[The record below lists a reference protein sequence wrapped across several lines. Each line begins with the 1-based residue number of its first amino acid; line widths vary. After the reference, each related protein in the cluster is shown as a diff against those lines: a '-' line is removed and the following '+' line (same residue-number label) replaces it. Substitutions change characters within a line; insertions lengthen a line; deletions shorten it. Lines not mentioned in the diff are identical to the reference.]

1 MATVYSLICWGGRT
15 GKKVT
20 MTIASPCV
28 VTLMDHGLRNG
39 TGLVFS
45 TDGVLPTGITAG
57 TTYYA
62 RSINAGTFNLYY
74 TAANA
79 IAGGTTGRI
88 NTSGSQSGTHT
99 AKSKLMLDY
108 LTQYAGRWGA
118 LGSERCYGGAN
129 SWIAGRSG
137 ASDLNEEVGEI
148 GEAFTD
154 HLTEDVKLGL
164 IPAAKA
170 TLTTMVAGSRSPAW
184 HGGNWTT
191 TESLTAGYWAKGTS
205 IKGYMIHLDKPRAT
219 VDGIVAVV
227 NTWDLYRIINMTAS
241 ITRCTNSIL
250 RSEMGKPVGV
260 FCQSA
265 FGLVENNVIG
275 PNCSIGIQPYDWI
288 DCMVVGNIVFACD
301 KGFYSYT
308 PACYLYNNISIGNT
322 GPNWEVPSTMD
333 YIKAATNNAGLS
345 GEAWVV
351 GSGTRITIATTDF
364 VNYAGRNFRPALAT
378 SPQVDAGVEYYDIAR
393 IDIAGDERPNYNNGG
408 TEAFD
413 AGCYEFD
420 HGYGLHPAV
429 INLTLAGVVAGSE
442 IRVFLTSDGTEVAG
456 IESCLVNQELTFQA
470 NVSVRILIINTAY
483 KLIDFI
489 YAAGVGDIS
498 IPITMESDPWFN
510 DPV

>member
-1 MATVYSLICWGGRT
+1 MATVHSLVCWGGRT
-15 GKKVT
+15 GKTVT
-20 MTIASPCV
+20 LTVASPCV
-28 VTLMDHGLRNG
+28 VTSTNHGLRDG

-45 TDGVLPTGITAG
+45 TTGALPTGVTAG

-62 RSINAGTFNLYY
+62 RSTAANTFNLYD

-118 LGSERCYGGAN
+118 SGSERCYDGAN

-137 ASDLNEEVGEI
+137 ASDLDEEVGEI

-154 HLTEDVKLGL
+154 HLTAEVKLGL
-164 IPAAKA
+164 IPAAKT
-170 TLTTMVAGSRSPAW
+170 TLTTMLAGSRSPAW

-205 IKGYMIHLDKPRAT
+205 IKEYMINLDKPRAT
-219 VDGIVAVV
+219 VDGIVAIA

-241 ITRCTNSIL
+241 ITRCTNNIL
-250 RSEMGKPVGV
+250 RSETGKPVGV

-265 FGLVENNVIG
+265 LGLVENNVIG
-275 PNCSIGIQPYDWI
+275 PSCSIGIQPYDWI

-301 KGFYSYT
+301 KGFYSYA

-322 GPNWEVPSTMD
+322 GPNWEAPSTID

-364 VNYAGRNFRPALAT
+364 VNYANRNFRPALAT

-413 AGCYEFD
+413 VGCYEFN
-420 HGYGLHPAV
+420 HGYGPHPITAS
-429 INLTLAGVVAGSE
+429 LTLTGLASGTDVVVRSAGTSTILDSVDSTSGSWSYTYGSAHNVD
-442 IRVFLTSDGTEVAG
+442 IDVIKPGMVIVTFRNLSLTA
-456 IESCLVNQELTFQA
+456 ESSTLP
-470 NVSVRILIINTAY
+470 VSQQPDRNY
-483 KLIDFI
+483 Q
-489 YAAGVGDIS
+489 
-498 IPITMESDPWFN
+498 
-510 DPV
+510 